1 MNGWWAPR
9 RAVWWTG
16 VLFAI
21 GSTCFLVAPFPGFA
35 ELVGSEVDAAVF
47 FVGSIFFTSAALL
60 QALDAQTRADRWSSL
75 VQLAGTIFFN
85 VSTYRALRTGIDA
98 NEYDRLVWTPDALG
112 SICFLVSGVIAYVAV
127 ARPPRRLLW
136 WIGAVNLAGC
146 VAFGISA
153 IAGYVL
159 PSTGSALDLAAAN
172 SWTSLGALCF
182 LVGALLLLRTPE

>member
-1 MNGWWAPR
+1 
-9 RAVWWTG
+9 
-16 VLFAI
+16 
-21 GSTCFLVAPFPGFA
+21 
-35 ELVGSEVDAAVF
+35 
-47 FVGSIFFTSAALL
+47 
-60 QALDAQTRADRWSSL
+60 

-85 VSTYRALRTGIDA
+85 VSTFRALRTGIDA